1 MSKTIRIRTTP
12 NGDDKF
18 IKINMEQDF
27 DFVEILSLKIS
38 QKDLYTTFCAGYGA
52 IVGRVSVNGGFGVPN
67 AKVSVFIPV
76 SDLDREND
84 KIFGLYPFETIS
96 DKGPNGL
103 RYNLLSKENQTNDDC
118 FTPVGDFPDKRTFLD
133 DDTMLDIYCEYYKFT
148 TTTNAAGDYMI
159 FGVPTGAQIMH
170 AEADVSDIGIIS
182 QKPFDF
188 IRKGA
193 SEEIF
198 ESTTKFRDS
207 DEDLDFNTQIIS
219 RSPIGVNVQPYWGDE
234 DTCNVAITRRDIDL
248 KAAITPQAIFM
259 GSIFGDNEESS
270 LSLRCKPRENMGV
283 LDGQTAGTGRIEMVR
298 KTIAGNIERFDVG
311 GAQLIDS
318 DGAWAYQV
326 PMNLDYRVTDEFGN
340 LVPTDDPKKGIP
352 TRAKVRFRIKMDI
365 TGGEGNLRER
375 AAYLVPNNPLKKG
388 GLNTDFE
395 FGPNTNDESLAELV
409 WNGIYTVK
417 NYIPR
422 YQKSTRPN
430 LEPTIRNFVG
440 IKDVDSARGKYTP
453 FPYNHLNF
461 ETEALFGFICT
472 LTLILTTLIIFINLT
487 ILTPINVL
495 ISTLNDVLDFFGI
508 PLIPYIPC
516 ITIKCNNVP
525 YAPGCCSSNSGQFP
539 CTAPRADLGCGAVE
553 DPSVVCV
560 GLTSD
565 NDVNQTLPPADA
577 GFMACTAASLAQE
590 LELFQF
596 DFYNDWVNGA
606 LYSPLFKLRVKDG
619 GTGKERFCEW
629 SSGGSPTDLS
639 VDNDIDGNFDND
651 NYNDID
657 LVDSCY
663 GIPLGCSNATE
674 DFCGNFDLCEVPAV
688 NRKGHRYNY
697 NVALNHGLIVKS
709 RDGYFYYAPYART
722 KDEYL
727 LATDIVTLG
736 SSVKCHWLGLPSV
749 YDLFVDTTYKLPPYV
764 AETDPNNS
772 SIVITSG
779 MDTARANLGSN
790 PCNIGNV
797 GLDSLFF
804 DVNCFFTRTDSQTCG
819 NLRRQCELGVGF
831 DEVRPNSNPDNL
843 LTQDD
848 IDVEF
853 TRNVFAWMNG
863 VDLNGTRL
871 NSIYQTPFD
880 VDANFDNLP
889 YCGNQYGTD
898 DYNRFRYGWID
909 NNNTGTMC
917 DGFPQSVNS
926 FYFYFGLNRN
936 KTALSKM
943 LSKYFAPCPIKDKP
957 DFLIIGDTTDSTVLC
972 NNGAGNGEINVSIQG
987 GTPPYTYFWTYPDNT
1002 QVTITGNT
1010 KPLLDDPDLEDLCG
1024 GSYILTVIDSNGL
1037 SSTIT
1042 FIVGEPQPVSC
1053 LTEAIPTTNQGAND
1067 GIINVFINGG
1077 VGPYTMDIS
1086 PDPNNVYPQSN
1097 LSAGQQVINNL
1108 PVGSYTIDI
1117 EDSEGGTTQC
1127 IAEITEPEGLI
1138 VLINHLYD
1146 IGSVNDPN
1154 DPNDPD
1160 YYNYDDNS
1168 QPSQNADVETFLLCN
1183 GDTNGTIRA
1192 LVFGGVPPY
1201 NATIS
1206 PNPNNITVITTTSPV
1221 PTFIFTPL
1229 EAGTYTIEVD
1239 DNAGN
1244 VIQTVVL
1251 VSQPPVFE
1259 VGDIGSFIAP
1269 TITPTTIGV
1278 TVAPFNSGEDI
1289 TYYLYDS
1296 NGQLI
1301 QEVTVQQGTYEFSGL
1316 TANTTYQ
1323 IAARNENGCLS
1334 DTIEL
1339 TTSS

>member
-259 GSIFGDNEESS
+259 GSIFGDSEINSINIQCRPS
-270 LSLRCKPRENMGV
+270 NNLGILN
-283 LDGQTAGTGRIEMVR
+283 DQTAGTGRIEMVR
-298 KTIAGNIERFDVG
+298 KTIAGNIERFDIG
-311 GAQLIDS
+311 GAQLIDN
-318 DGAWAYQV
+318 DGTWAYQI

-375 AAYLVPNNPLKKG
+375 AAYLVPNNPLTNGGSKG
-388 GLNTDFE
+388 RAAYE
-395 FGPNTNDESLAELV
+395 FGPNTSDDDLAELT
-409 WNGIYTVK
+409 WNTIYSVK
-417 NYIPR
+417 NFIQR
-422 YQKSTRPN
+422 VQKTKKPST
-430 LEPTIRNFVG
+430 PTERTFLG

-461 ETEALFGFICT
+461 ETDSLFGFLCGLSIALTSLVT
-472 LTLILTTLIIFINLT
+472 LLNISIIHALNLI
-487 ILTPINVL
+487 VK
-495 ISTLNDVLDFFGI
+495 TLNIIITIVSLGFAQEV
-508 PLIPYIPC
+508 IPYIPC
-516 ITIKCNNVP
+516 VRLKCNNEA
-525 YAPGCCSSNSGQFP
+525 YAPGCCSSNSSGGPCNVLPFP
-539 CTAPRADLGCGAVE
+539 RLGCDAAKLENPDAICIGDLQGE
-553 DPSVVCV
+553 
-560 GLTSD
+560 
-565 NDVNQTLPPADA
+565 NEFFNTLPPGDA
-577 GFMACTAASLAQE
+577 GWVNCTALSLAE
-590 LELFQF
+590 DLNLFQF
-596 DFYNDWVNGA
+596 DFYNDWVNGT
-606 LYSPLFKLRVKDG
+606 LYSPLFNVKIKDG
-619 GTGKERFCEW
+619 DTGPHRFCEW
-629 SSGGSPTDLS
+629 SSNGNPTDLS
-639 VDNDIDGNFDND
+639 VDNDNVNGFDNED
-651 NYNDID
+651 YNDLYVIETCIGNSVPCGQFGGSD
-657 LVDSCY
+657 CGEFRLSPPPVNNAGIKRVGFSLVK
-663 GIPLGCSNATE
+663 N
-674 DFCGNFDLCEVPAV
+674 
-688 NRKGHRYNY
+688 
-697 NVALNHGLIVKS
+697 GLIVYY
-709 RDGYFYYAPYART
+709 DNQYYYASALR
-722 KDEYL
+722 DHDDL
-727 LATDIVTLG
+727 ILATDIIMLG
-736 SSVKCHWLGLPSV
+736 SSVKCHWLGLPSI
-749 YDLFVDTTYKLPPYV
+749 YELFVDTTYKLPPYLDYKENGTTLV
-764 AETDPNNS
+764 
-772 SIVITSG
+772 SG
-779 MDTARANLGSN
+779 MDSVSNSLG
-790 PCNIGNV
+790 
-797 GLDSLFF
+797 DSLFF
-804 DVNCFFTRTDSQTCG
+804 EINCFFTRTNARTCG
-819 NLRRQCELGVGF
+819 NVRRQCELGVGL
-831 DEVRPNSNPDNL
+831 DELRPNSNPDDK
-843 LTQDD
+843 LTADD
-848 IDVEF
+848 IDVQF
-853 TRNVFAWMNG
+853 SRNVFAWMNDQQLQNIYPSPFNLNFDFDSEPSCG
-863 VDLNGTRL
+863 SQNGT
-871 NSIYQTPFD
+871 P
-880 VDANFDNLP
+880 
-889 YCGNQYGTD
+889 
-898 DYNRFRYGWID
+898 DYNRFRYNWID
-909 NNNTGTMC
+909 ANNTGTLC
-917 DGFPQSVNS
+917 RLRPATYNS

-943 LSKYFAPCPIKDKP
+943 LSKYFAPCPIKEKP

-972 NNGAGNGEINVSIQG
+972 NNGAGNGEINVSVQG

-1002 QVTITGNT
+1002 QVTISGNT
-1010 KPLLDDPDLEDLCG
+1010 NPLLDDPDLEDLCG
-1024 GSYILTVIDSNGL
+1024 GSYTLTVIDSNGL

-1053 LTEAIPTTNQGAND
+1053 LTQAIPTTAIGESD

-1108 PVGSYTIDI
+1108 PIGSYTVTVTDSNNEQSTCTADI
-1117 EDSEGGTTQC
+1117 
-1127 IAEITEPEGLI
+1127 IEPQGLSF
-1138 VLINHLYD
+1138 LLNHEYN
-1146 IGSVNDPN
+1146 IGDPNNPN
-1154 DPNDPD
+1154 DPEDP
-1160 YYNYDDNS
+1160 NS
-1168 QPSQNADVETFLLCN
+1168 WVFNENTFILTGDLTTELDCSDSQ
-1183 GDTNGTIRA
+1183 NGTINVDV
-1192 LVFGGVPPY
+1192 LTGIPPF
-1201 NATIS
+1201 S
-1206 PNPNNITVITTTSPV
+1206 VTTT
-1221 PTFIFTPL
+1221 
-1229 EAGTYTIEVD
+1229 
-1239 DNAGN
+1239 N
-1244 VIQTVVL
+1244 
-1251 VSQPPVFE
+1251 
-1259 VGDIGSFIAP
+1259 
-1269 TITPTTIGV
+1269 
-1278 TVAPFNSGEDI
+1278 
-1289 TYYLYDS
+1289 S
-1296 NGQLI
+1296 NGDAMSPSIFNAFTFNGLSPDI
-1301 QEVTVQQGTYEFSGL
+1301 YTVQVED
-1316 TANTTYQ
+1316 NTGAIETQ
-1323 IAARNENGCLS
+1323 
-1334 DTIEL
+1334 TIEL
-1339 TTSS
+1339 VGGVELFIWENQPYGPPTTFDDDGSGNGQIIFSVSPATIGETIFWQLLDVNGNIVNLGNVLVNQNPAPITITGITANDYTIIVRNEVGCVSDGVDVTVDLA